1 MVPLNA
7 TNNQQSL
14 DNSNNF
20 VRRRP
25 MSNENNDNLFDV
37 KYKVLL
43 LGDSLVGKTSL
54 QRFIAGKD
62 FRPGIGSTIGININL
77 NLKQT
82 KNIKLI
88 FIGIDFVNKIIS
100 VEKSKVNLQIWDTA
114 GQRNFRTIGKSYYVS
129 TKAFVL
135 VYDVTKEES
144 FDLIQ
149 QFNQLIEQTGLDM
162 ERRYLVA
169 NKIDLVLNRKV
180 DEETGRRTGLDME
193 RRYLV
198 ANKIDLVLNRKVDEE
213 TGRRFA
219 LRNSMIYFE
228 TSCKTG
234 KNVLELFEQ
243 IASDLVHQ
251 HDSKML
257 EFHKPVKENF
267 AFNYH
272 EPPITNHEIHDRT
285 TEEVKKSKKKRSVFS
300 SLSYESID
308 KNNRFNFRRFILCCK
323 PS

>member
-1 MVPLNA
+1 MVPLNKM
-7 TNNQQSL
+7 NNQQPL
-14 DNSNNF
+14 NNSKNF

-25 MSNENNDNLFDV
+25 MSNGRNDNIFDV

-43 LGDSLVGKTSL
+43 LGDTLVGKTSL
-54 QRFIAGKD
+54 QRFIGGKE
-62 FRPGIGSTIGININL
+62 FRPDIGSTIGID
-77 NLKQT
+77 
-82 KNIKLI
+82 
-88 FIGIDFVNKIIS
+88 FINKIIP
-100 VEKSKVNLQIWDTA
+100 VEKSKINLQIWDTA
-114 GQRNFRTIGKSYYVS
+114 GQRNFRTIGKNYYAS

-135 VYDVTKEES
+135 IYDVTNEES
-144 FDLIQ
+144 FNLIQ

-169 NKIDLVLNRKV
+169 NKIDLAQNR
-180 DEETGRRTGLDME
+180 
-193 RRYLV
+193 
-198 ANKIDLVLNRKVDEE
+198 IVDEE

-219 LRNSMIYFE
+219 LRNSMVYFE

-234 KNVLELFEQ
+234 ENVFELVEQ
-243 IASDLVHQ
+243 IASDLVRQ
-251 HDSKML
+251 HDSKIL

-272 EPPITNHEIHDRT
+272 TSPIINHEIHDRP
-285 TEEVKKSKKKRSVFS
+285 TEKIKKPKKKRNIFS

-308 KNNRFNFRRFILCCK
+308 KNYRFNFRRFILCCK

>member
-43 LGDSLVGKTSL
+43 LGDTLVGKTSL

-62 FRPGIGSTIGININL
+62 FRPGIGST
-77 NLKQT
+77 
-82 KNIKLI
+82 
-88 FIGIDFVNKIIS
+88 IGIDFVNKIIS

-149 QFNQLIEQTGLDM
+149 QFNQLIEQ
-162 ERRYLVA
+162 
-169 NKIDLVLNRKV
+169 
-180 DEETGRRTGLDME
+180 TGLDME

>member
-135 VYDVTKEES
+135 VYDVTNEES

-149 QFNQLIEQTGLDM
+149 QFNQLIEQ
-162 ERRYLVA
+162 
-169 NKIDLVLNRKV
+169 
-180 DEETGRRTGLDME
+180 TGLDME

>member
-180 DEETGRRTGLDME
+180 DEETGRR
-193 RRYLV
+193 
-198 ANKIDLVLNRKVDEE
+198 
-213 TGRRFA
+213 FA

>member
-1 MVPLNA
+1 
-7 TNNQQSL
+7 NQQSL

-180 DEETGRRTGLDME
+180 DEETGRR
-193 RRYLV
+193 
-198 ANKIDLVLNRKVDEE
+198 
-213 TGRRFA
+213 FA